1 MRSMINVQGGVRF
14 GTSAHCCT
22 LRQLRTRAG
31 TAVSATRQRGN
42 SEDSNPFR
50 RADGR
55 WQVHIR
61 HTDED
66 GSSSRHT
73 VYGSTAKEARDRPW
87 RLGLACVPTCQQ
99 RIQDHPR

>member
-1 MRSMINVQGGVRF
+1 MRLAAAGLFGGAGHAINDHRPETLGEPHRRVQ
-14 GTSAHCCT
+14 
-22 LRQLRTRAG
+22 
-31 TAVSATRQRGN
+31 
-42 SEDSNPFR
+42 

-73 VYGSTAKEARDRPW
+73 GSTAKESRDEAADVRARLRRSSVTRASRSLETSMATS
-87 RLGLACVPTCQQ
+87 RLTCLVT
-99 RIQDHPR
+99 H